1 MGVLLFEDCLAE
13 AVWPGMALERGGE
26 GEGGGGV
33 ASFKKKIHFSCIF
46 SIVSSVA

>member
-26 GEGGGGV
+26 GRGGGR
-33 ASFKKKIHFSCIF
+33 SKFFYK
-46 SIVSSVA
+46 

>member
-26 GEGGGGV
+26 GRGGGGV
-33 ASFKKKIHFSCIF
+33 ASFFKNNSLQLYILDCI
-46 SIVSSVA
+46 